1 MRFGIAILRAVIGGL
16 FIGHG
21 LQKLNGM
28 FGGFGLEG
36 TGGWMESIGLFPG
49 KHHAMAAGAAEAAG
63 GALLVAGAGTP
74 AAQAAITGSM
84 TVATLKVHG
93 PHGIWGQNG
102 GYELPL
108 VMTAAAFA
116 ITASGPG
123 SPSID
128 RRVWGT
134 PWAVLGLGAGIAGGY
149 AAMKYGEANAPADAP
164 AQAPEQAPVEAA
176 APSESS

>member
-1 MRFGIAILRAVIGGL
+1 MWSMRFGIAILRAVIGGL

-21 LQKLNGM
+21 LQKLAGK
-28 FGGFGLEG
+28 FGGFGIEG

-49 KHHAMAAGAAEAAG
+49 KHHALAAGAAETTG

-74 AAQAAITGSM
+74 IAQAAITGTM

-93 PHGIWGQNG
+93 PNGVWGQNG

-116 ITASGPG
+116 VTASGPG
-123 SPSID
+123 PLSLD

-134 PWAVLGLGAGIAGGY
+134 PWALAAVASGIGGGF
-149 AAMKYGEANAPADAP
+149 AA
-164 AQAPEQAPVEAA
+164 V
-176 APSESS
+176 

>member
-36 TGGWMESIGLFPG
+36 TGGWMESMGLYPG
-49 KHHAMAAGAAEAAG
+49 KHHAAVGGAAVAGG

-74 AAQAAITGSM
+74 VAQAALTGSM
-84 TVATLKVHG
+84 TVAILKVHG
-93 PHGIWGQNG
+93 PNGLWGQNN
-102 GYELPL
+102 GYEFPL
-108 VMTAAAFA
+108 VMTAALFA

-123 SPSID
+123 TPSLD

-134 PWAVLGLGAGIAGGY
+134 GWATLALAAGIGGGLGAI
-149 AAMKYGEANAPADAP
+149 KYGEMNAP
-164 AQAPEQAPVEAA
+164 AQAPAPAPAEEPEPAA
-176 APSESS
+176 APAT

>member
-21 LQKLNGM
+21 LQKLAGK

-36 TGGWMESIGLFPG
+36 TGGWMESMGLYPG
-49 KHHAMAAGAAEAAG
+49 KHHAAAAGVAETGG
-63 GALLVAGAGTP
+63 GALLAAGMATP
-74 AAQAAITGSM
+74 LAQAALTGSM
-84 TVATLKVHG
+84 TVAIGKVHG
-93 PHGIWGQNG
+93 KNGVWGQNG

-123 SPSID
+123 SLAID
-128 RRVWGT
+128 RREWGT
-134 PWAVLGLGAGIAGGY
+134 GWALAALAAGIGGGF
-149 AAMKYGEANAPADAP
+149 AAMKYGEMNAPAETP
-164 AQAPEQAPVEAA
+164 QA
-176 APSESS
+176 APGPAAEPAPTT